1 MSRAAI
7 RPSFV
12 SYMRHNLSAW
22 LCSGGRSPVLSLSI
36 SALLLLFIFWTTP
49 VWAEDYNKE
58 ILVNADF
65 SQQNLTESSFTKAN
79 LKNANFQGSNLAGV
93 SFFGANLEDAN
104 LAGANLRF
112 ATLDS
117 ARLVQAN
124 LTNAVLEG
132 AFAFGAQFQQARIEG
147 ADFTDVEMRDDTQVA
162 LCAVASGTNPE
173 TGRQTRDTL
182 FCDYN

>member
-7 RPSFV
+7 RPGFMFAMHHILSTCLFV
-12 SYMRHNLSAW
+12 WKQGQAIAL
-22 LCSGGRSPVLSLSI
+22 GV
-36 SALLLLFIFWTTP
+36 SALVLLFIFWTTP
-49 VWAEDYNKE
+49 AWAEDYNKE

-65 SQQNLTESSFTKAN
+65 SQRNLTESSFTKAN

-104 LAGANLRF
+104 LAGANLRL

-182 FCDYN
+182 FCD